1 MTPFLYLAAAALFLL
16 LAVGLTFPTLRWIYK
31 YDMWRGIVASLGFL
45 VLAPAALVIWYFCML
60 LSVLFTDNCH
70 SNESILIISFLLSFL
85 PGILPFAIIAVK
97 GKKSGIKPQFLTGCY
112 GLAANISFFAFVL
125 LFMCYACQVG

>member
-1 MTPFLYLAAAALFLL
+1 MTPFLCLAAAALFLL
-16 LAVGLTFPTLRWIYK
+16 LAVGLTFPTLRWSYK

>member
-1 MTPFLYLAAAALFLL
+1 MTPFLCLAAAALFLL
-16 LAVGLTFPTLRWIYK
+16 LAVGLTFPTLRWSYK

-60 LSVLFTDNCH
+60 LSVLFTDNRH

-97 GKKSGIKPQFLTGCY
+97 GKKSGIRSQFLSGCY

-125 LFMCYACQVG
+125 LFMCYGCQVG

>member
-1 MTPFLYLAAAALFLL
+1 MTPFLCLAAAALFLL
-16 LAVGLTFPTLRWIYK
+16 LAVGLTFPTLRWSYK

-45 VLAPAALVIWYFCML
+45 VLAPAALVIGWLSMML
-60 LSVLFTDNCH
+60 SLLFTDDMH
-70 SNESILIISFLLSFL
+70 FEESTLWIIFLLSFL

-97 GKKSGIKPQFLTGCY
+97 GKKSGIKPRFLTGCY

>member
-1 MTPFLYLAAAALFLL
+1 MTPFFYLAAAALFLL
-16 LAVGLTFPTLRWIYK
+16 LAVGLTFPTLRWSYK

-45 VLAPAALVIWYFCML
+45 VLAPAALVIWYFSML
-60 LSVLFTDNCH
+60 LSVLFTNNCH
-70 SNESILIISFLLSFL
+70 SNKSILIISFLLSFL

-125 LFMCYACQVG
+125 LFMCYGCQVG

>member
-1 MTPFLYLAAAALFLL
+1 MTPFLYLAAAVLFLL
-16 LAVGLTFPTLRWIYK
+16 LAVGLTFPTLRWSYK

-60 LSVLFTDNCH
+60 LSVLFTNNCH
-70 SNESILIISFLLSFL
+70 SNESILTISFLLSFL

-112 GLAANISFFAFVL
+112 GSAANISFFAFVL
-125 LFMCYACQVG
+125 LFMCYGCQVG

>member
-16 LAVGLTFPTLRWIYK
+16 LAVGLTFPTLRWSYK

-60 LSVLFTDNCH
+60 LSNYD
-70 SNESILIISFLLSFL
+70 ILTPLNQVEADF
-85 PGILPFAIIAVK
+85 
-97 GKKSGIKPQFLTGCY
+97 Y
-112 GLAANISFFAFVL
+112 GNRRQEQWDL
-125 LFMCYACQVG
+125 LF

>member
-16 LAVGLTFPTLRWIYK
+16 LAVGLTFPTLRWSYK

-112 GLAANISFFAFVL
+112 GLAENISFFAFVL
-125 LFMCYACQVG
+125 LFMCYGCQVG

>member
-16 LAVGLTFPTLRWIYK
+16 LAVGLTFPTLRWSYK

-45 VLAPAALVIWYFCML
+45 VLAPAALVIWYFSML
-60 LSVLFTDNCH
+60 LSVLFTNNCH
-70 SNESILIISFLLSFL
+70 SNKSILIISFLLSFL

-112 GLAANISFFAFVL
+112 GSAANISFFAFVL
-125 LFMCYACQVG
+125 LFMCYGCQVG

>member
-16 LAVGLTFPTLRWIYK
+16 LAVGLTFPTLRWSYK

-45 VLAPAALVIWYFCML
+45 TLAPAALVIWYFCML
-60 LSVLFTDNCH
+60 LSVLFTDGWH
-70 SNESILIISFLLSFL
+70 VIRSELIISFLLSFL
-85 PGILPFAIIAVK
+85 PGILPFANIAVK

-112 GLAANISFFAFVL
+112 GLAANISFFVFVL
-125 LFMCYACQVG
+125 LFMCYGCQVG

>member
-1 MTPFLYLAAAALFLL
+1 MTPFLCLAAAALFLL
-16 LAVGLTFPTLRWIYK
+16 LAVGLTFPTLRWSYK

-70 SNESILIISFLLSFL
+70 PNESILIISFPLSFL

-112 GLAANISFFAFVL
+112 GLAANISFFVFVL

>member
-16 LAVGLTFPTLRWIYK
+16 LAVGLTFPTLRWSYK

-60 LSVLFTDNCH
+60 LSVLFTNNCH

-125 LFMCYACQVG
+125 LFMCYGCQVG

>member
-1 MTPFLYLAAAALFLL
+1 MIFLL
-16 LAVGLTFPTLRWIYK
+16 LAVAVLFLILSLCLIYPTLRWSYE
-31 YDMWRGIVASLGFL
+31 YNAWRGMLSSLLF
-45 VLAPAALVIWYFCML
+45 VSFAPAALVVWYFCML

-112 GLAANISFFAFVL
+112 GSAANISFFAFVL
-125 LFMCYACQVG
+125 LFMCYGCQVG

>member
-16 LAVGLTFPTLRWIYK
+16 LAVGLTFPTLRWSYK

-45 VLAPAALVIWYFCML
+45 VLAPAALVIWYFSML
-60 LSVLFTDNCH
+60 LSVLFTNNCH
-70 SNESILIISFLLSFL
+70 SNKSILIISFLLSFL

-112 GLAANISFFAFVL
+112 GSAANISFWAFVL
-125 LFMCYACQVG
+125 LFMCYGCQVG

>member
-16 LAVGLTFPTLRWIYK
+16 LAVGLTFPTLRWSYK

-45 VLAPAALVIWYFCML
+45 VLAPATLVIWYFCML

>member
-1 MTPFLYLAAAALFLL
+1 MTPFFYLAAAALFLL
-16 LAVGLTFPTLRWIYK
+16 LAVGLTFPTLRWSYK

-85 PGILPFAIIAVK
+85 PGILPFAVIAVK

-125 LFMCYACQVG
+125 LFMCYGCQVG

>member
-1 MTPFLYLAAAALFLL
+1 MTPFLCLAAVALFLL
-16 LAVGLTFPTLRWIYK
+16 LAVGLTLPSVRWSYK
-31 YDMWRGIVASLGFL
+31 YDTWRGIFSSLGYL
-45 VLAPAALVIWYFCML
+45 LLAPVALVIGWLSMML
-60 LSVLFTDNCH
+60 SPLFTDDMH
-70 SNESILIISFLLSFL
+70 FEESTLWIIFLLSFL

-125 LFMCYACQVG
+125 LFMYYGCQVG

>member
-1 MTPFLYLAAAALFLL
+1 MIFLL
-16 LAVGLTFPTLRWIYK
+16 LAVAVLFLILSLCLIYPTLRWSYE
-31 YDMWRGIVASLGFL
+31 YNVWRGMLSSLLF
-45 VLAPAALVIWYFCML
+45 VSFAPAALVVWYCCMQL
-60 LSVLFTDNCH
+60 TMLFTDNVQPK
-70 SNESILIISFLLSFL
+70 ELLLTITLGLSLL

-125 LFMCYACQVG
+125 LFMCYGCQVG

>member
-16 LAVGLTFPTLRWIYK
+16 LAVGLTFPTLRWSYK

-60 LSVLFTDNCH
+60 LSVLFTNNCH

>member
-1 MTPFLYLAAAALFLL
+1 MTPFLCLAAAALFLL
-16 LAVGLTFPTLRWIYK
+16 LAVGLTFPTLRWSYK

-60 LSVLFTDNCH
+60 LSVLFTNNCH

-97 GKKSGIKPQFLTGCY
+97 GKKSGIKPRFLTGCY

>member
-16 LAVGLTFPTLRWIYK
+16 LAVGLTFPTLRWSYK

-45 VLAPAALVIWYFCML
+45 VLAPAALVIWYFSML
-60 LSVLFTDNCH
+60 LSVLFTNNCH
-70 SNESILIISFLLSFL
+70 SNKSILIISFLLSFL

-125 LFMCYACQVG
+125 LFMCYGCQVG

>member
-16 LAVGLTFPTLRWIYK
+16 LAVGLTFPTLRWSYK

-45 VLAPAALVIWYFCML
+45 VLAPAALVIWYFSML

-97 GKKSGIKPQFLTGCY
+97 GKKSDIKPQFLTGCY
-112 GLAANISFFAFVL
+112 GLAANISFFAFIL
-125 LFMCYACQVG
+125 LFMCYGCQVG

>member
-16 LAVGLTFPTLRWIYK
+16 LAVGLTFPTLRWSYK

-85 PGILPFAIIAVK
+85 PGILPFAVIAVK

-125 LFMCYACQVG
+125 LFMCYGCQVG

>member
-16 LAVGLTFPTLRWIYK
+16 LAVGLTFPTLRWSYK

-60 LSVLFTDNCH
+60 LSVLFTNNCH

-97 GKKSGIKPQFLTGCY
+97 GKKSGIKPQFLTGAF
-112 GLAANISFFAFVL
+112 GLAANVSFFAFVL
-125 LFMCYACQVG
+125 LFMCYGCQVG

>member
-16 LAVGLTFPTLRWIYK
+16 LAVGLTFPTLRWSYK

-45 VLAPAALVIWYFCML
+45 VLAPATLVIWYFCML
-60 LSVLFTDNCH
+60 LSVLFTNNCH

-125 LFMCYACQVG
+125 LFMCYGCQVG

>member
-16 LAVGLTFPTLRWIYK
+16 LAVGLTFPALRWSYK

-45 VLAPAALVIWYFCML
+45 VLAPATLVIWYFCML
-60 LSVLFTDNCH
+60 LSVLFTNNCH

>member
-1 MTPFLYLAAAALFLL
+1 MTPFLCLAAAALFLL
-16 LAVGLTFPTLRWIYK
+16 LAVGLTFPTLRWSYK

-45 VLAPAALVIWYFCML
+45 VLAPATLVIWYFCML
-60 LSVLFTDNCH
+60 LSVLFTNNCH

-125 LFMCYACQVG
+125 LFMCYGCQVG

>member
-16 LAVGLTFPTLRWIYK
+16 LAVGLTFPTLRWSYK

-45 VLAPAALVIWYFCML
+45 VLAPAALVIWYFSML
-60 LSVLFTDNCH
+60 LSVLFTNNCH
-70 SNESILIISFLLSFL
+70 SNKSILIISFLLSFL

>member
-16 LAVGLTFPTLRWIYK
+16 LAVGLTFPTLRWSYK

-60 LSVLFTDNCH
+60 LSVLFTNNCH

-112 GLAANISFFAFVL
+112 GLAENISFFAFVL
-125 LFMCYACQVG
+125 LFMCYGCQVG